1 MQHGVFSQV
10 QVHGV
15 HLYQHL
21 QQEAATISIW
31 EQQLQVAIALKNGGE
46 MESLGLSTA
55 QTRFL

>member
-1 MQHGVFSQV
+1 MQHAVFSPL

-31 EQQLQVAIALKNGGE
+31 EQQLQVAIALKNRGKWNLWG
-46 MESLGLSTA
+46 
-55 QTRFL
+55 